1 MKVIITIQVNI
12 MIYIENVSV
21 VQNWIV
27 LVWCRQGSPAW
38 LFLLSALMNLLNNSF
53 HHGLCLTT

>member
-1 MKVIITIQVNI
+1 MKVIITSQVNI

-27 LVWCRQGSPAW
+27 
-38 LFLLSALMNLLNNSF
+38 
-53 HHGLCLTT
+53 